1 MVHFPTILSGV
12 VIQVYD
18 MAKVQ
23 EFIQTLDEE
32 EIASQINDLFSFMEE
47 YKQLLLKEQAIRRNR
62 RQMTYG
68 EQSDKPDI
76 TVPIEQESED
86 NQEMLEDVSLDFN
99 VVNAIQ
105 NKVSK
110 FTADELLENMKEL
123 DEIISKGPLL
133 MPTQV
138 FEEYRVARDAC
149 ELKYFDEYQC
159 EPIVCSHCGSYLR
172 PKQKFCGKCGSSV
185 PQA

>member
-1 MVHFPTILSGV
+1 M
-12 VIQVYD
+12 YD

-32 EIASQINDLFSFMEE
+32 EITSQIKDLFSFMEE
-47 YKQLLLKEQAIRRNR
+47 YKQLLLREQTIRRNR

-76 TVPIEQESED
+76 TVPIDQESED
-86 NQEMLEDVSLDFN
+86 NQEMLENVSLDVN

-133 MPTQV
+133 MPTQA

-159 EPIVCSHCGSYLR
+159 EPIVCGHCGSYLR

>member
-1 MVHFPTILSGV
+1 M
-12 VIQVYD
+12 YD

-32 EIASQINDLFSFMEE
+32 EITSQIKDLFSFMEE
-47 YKQLLLKEQAIRRNR
+47 YKQLLLREQTIRRNR

-76 TVPIEQESED
+76 TVPIDQESED
-86 NQEMLEDVSLDFN
+86 NQEMLENVSLDVN

-110 FTADELLENMKEL
+110 FTADEFTADELLENMKEL

-133 MPTQV
+133 MPTQA

>member
-1 MVHFPTILSGV
+1 M
-12 VIQVYD
+12 YD

-76 TVPIEQESED
+76 TVPIEMVYS
-86 NQEMLEDVSLDFN
+86 
-99 VVNAIQ
+99 
-105 NKVSK
+105 
-110 FTADELLENMKEL
+110 
-123 DEIISKGPLL
+123 
-133 MPTQV
+133 
-138 FEEYRVARDAC
+138 R
-149 ELKYFDEYQC
+149 
-159 EPIVCSHCGSYLR
+159 CGAKTS
-172 PKQKFCGKCGSSV
+172 
-185 PQA
+185 

>member
-86 NQEMLEDVSLDFN
+86 NQEMLED
-99 VVNAIQ
+99 
-105 NKVSK
+105 
-110 FTADELLENMKEL
+110 TAFFK
-123 DEIISKGPLL
+123 
-133 MPTQV
+133 
-138 FEEYRVARDAC
+138 
-149 ELKYFDEYQC
+149 
-159 EPIVCSHCGSYLR
+159 
-172 PKQKFCGKCGSSV
+172 
-185 PQA
+185 